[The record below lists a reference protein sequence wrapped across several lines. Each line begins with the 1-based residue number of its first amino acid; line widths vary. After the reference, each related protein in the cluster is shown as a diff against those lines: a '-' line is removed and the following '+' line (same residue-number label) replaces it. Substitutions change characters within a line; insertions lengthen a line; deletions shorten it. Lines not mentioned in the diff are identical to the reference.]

1 MITIKTIN
9 TIDNKK
15 YDFYKLYDIL
25 WSGALQTLEDI
36 EKASKD
42 EEFMEYLDEVFGM
55 DDEIEDTYLN
65 DYIWFERDYI
75 YESLGLNENGELIE
89 EEN

>member
-9 TIDNKK
+9 IIDNKK
-15 YDFYKLYDIL
+15 YDFYRLYDIL

-36 EKASKD
+36 EKANME
-42 EEFMEYLDEVFGM
+42 EEFMQHLEEVFERG
-55 DDEIEDTYLN
+55 DEIEDTELN
-65 DYIWFERDYI
+65 DYIWFEREYI

-89 EEN
+89 E